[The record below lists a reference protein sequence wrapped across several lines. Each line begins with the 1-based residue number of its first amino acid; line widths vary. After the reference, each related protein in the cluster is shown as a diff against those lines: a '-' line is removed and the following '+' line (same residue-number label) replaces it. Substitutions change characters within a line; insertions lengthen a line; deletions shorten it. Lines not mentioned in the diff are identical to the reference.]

1 MTGRKQDVLIIDD
14 KYTDPR
20 TGVEV
25 INNLC
30 FTVWADE
37 RMKSVIKGVEGV
49 VNVYNQI
56 SPTCFSVYYDQR
68 YERDF
73 LKREIE
79 AAILCA
85 E

>member
-1 MTGRKQDVLIIDD
+1 MTGRKQDVLIIDE

-25 INNLC
+25 INSLC

-37 RMKSVIKGVEGV
+37 RMKSVIQGVEGV
-49 VNVYNQI
+49 TNVFNI
-56 SPTCFSVYYDQR
+56 PTPTCFSVYYDQR